1 MDGVWWVTPEQSGGA
16 FNASFLMFSHK
27 VLGCYFSQLPHSSWS
42 QLYTPSL
49 FGQLFS
55 TEVSEIFL
63 KFCFLLT
70 VSLQVW
76 LHAASTNLVQ
86 SDIFCHLSQSPLNL
100 AFHKGLEEAHLEV
113 TSCSSVT
120 QTTTMWKLKS
130 LAFTAQSL
138 EFWSLSTHQYH
149 LISSVSIQY
158 SQTITNSRLP
168 NSSRNQFQLLKNH
181 MFKFCWQ
188 QWPHF
193 PGTNFVLIFCCC
205 DNDGG
210 M

>member
-1 MDGVWWVTPEQSGGA
+1 MLIRPLYPRACLDGVWWVTPEQSGGA

-55 TEVSEIFL
+55 TEVSETFL

-138 EFWSLSTHQYH
+138 EFRVLVSEHP
-149 LISSVSIQY
+149 SVSPDKLCLY
-158 SQTITNSRLP
+158 TVFSD
-168 NSSRNQFQLLKNH
+168 H
-181 MFKFCWQ
+181 Y
-188 QWPHF
+188 
-193 PGTNFVLIFCCC
+193 
-205 DNDGG
+205 
-210 M
+210 